1 MPAPDCPSEACEHPG
16 VSHAEMLRLV
26 ARPCRCGHRQE
37 RHGEGPCDVCV
48 CEAFAPARECA

>member
-26 ARPCRCGHRQE
+26 AQVCRCGHRREAHVEVSCDACGCEGFVRVQE
-37 RHGEGPCDVCV
+37 H
-48 CEAFAPARECA
+48 